1 MVAKNLEQLFCMS
14 ADLKTFCCFM
24 GALLIVT
31 SGIDCSRKTGH
42 RHNEENVMPKKSIA
56 VVLKE
61 HTDEL
66 MAISGVVGTAQGLC
80 NNKPCIKVYV
90 IELTPELK
98 KKIPK
103 NLEGY
108 AVDIEV
114 TGEIRALP
122 KK

>member
-1 MVAKNLEQLFCMS
+1 
-14 ADLKTFCCFM
+14 
-24 GALLIVT
+24 
-31 SGIDCSRKTGH
+31 
-42 RHNEENVMPKKSIA
+42 MPQKSIE

-66 MAISGVVGTAQGLC
+66 MALPGVVGTAQSLC
-80 NNKPCIKVYV
+80 DDKPCIKVYV
-90 IELTPELK
+90 DELTPELK
-98 KKIPK
+98 GKIPK
-103 NLEGY
+103 KIEGY